1 MSNKTIDSYVEA
13 VFPIQCQGWDTECE
27 RVLDKPIEARV
38 KVYKKQGSN
47 KLIGSV
53 ECQYLTGE
61 FNDMCK
67 AAHPDVSLELECAYC
82 PYAFDVPSY
91 LSEYELDKD

>member
-1 MSNKTIDSYVEA
+1 MSSLDEYVEQ
-13 VFPIQCQGWDTECE
+13 VFPIQCQGWDAEGE

-38 KVYKKQGSN
+38 KVYKQQGSN

-61 FNDMCK
+61 SKDMCK
-67 AAHPDVSLELECAYC
+67 VAHPDTDLELERAYC
-82 PYAFDVPSY
+82 PYTFDVPNY
-91 LSEYELDKD
+91 LLEEDELDKD